1 MNPGVTRLITRSLSQ
16 NLRKCRM
23 VRQIFTVAM
32 LAFASA
38 NSALAG
44 GPKYVAGFSPS
55 TGSYSGPLEVVVQI
69 SAGTVATLQEVMEAY
84 PGSSGMNSSPPV
96 TGTGERFVSPLT
108 PPVIVPRIE
117 FR

>member
-1 MNPGVTRLITRSLSQ
+1 MVIPPHNTSPRYCPILFWVEEPLSLERLCVSGPAFRWTGVNPGVTRLITRSLSQ

-44 GPKYVAGFSPS
+44 GPKYVAGS
-55 TGSYSGPLEVVVQI
+55 TYFNASSMGQPITWPLGAI
-69 SAGTVATLQEVMEAY
+69 NY
-84 PGSSGMNSSPPV
+84 YN
-96 TGTGERFVSPLT
+96 
-108 PPVIVPRIE
+108 
-117 FR
+117 